1 MVSTSIRVVDVSVP
15 KGVTVAVDKAHI
27 NVANCIWSTNFMANG
42 EIFVLFRRDYI
53 ASVLNRRDVLNV
65 TSNIGI
71 RGIPYPNGVL
81 GITNRGLRVLIPPII
96 GIDNVYVLVGNAV
109 SMSIVLRVRRKGEI
123 RVLWI
128 LTTFH
133 VSRRLRTWVPL
144 RIGHVVYVS
153 ILVRDAEGRK
163 NVLAVFGRTIGRNE
177 VDWIVPFEPV
187 GTPVLRK
194 IQDIVE
200 KT

>member
-1 MVSTSIRVVDVSVP
+1 
-15 KGVTVAVDKAHI
+15 
-27 NVANCIWSTNFMANG
+27 MANG

-123 RVLWI
+123 RVL
-128 LTTFH
+128 
-133 VSRRLRTWVPL
+133 
-144 RIGHVVYVS
+144 
-153 ILVRDAEGRK
+153 
-163 NVLAVFGRTIGRNE
+163 
-177 VDWIVPFEPV
+177 
-187 GTPVLRK
+187 
-194 IQDIVE
+194 
-200 KT
+200 